1 MIVGDRRH
9 EVTGRSTVT
18 IVYQSTLGL
27 LHQSSSSSVSMLIIN
42 YVLIS
47 HAKVYKQNFVG
58 IRQCDD
64 RTFFDIINSK
74 NKR

>member
-27 LHQSSSSSVSMLIIN
+27 LHQSSSSVSMLIIN

-58 IRQCDD
+58 IRQM
-64 RTFFDIINSK
+64 RWPHLFRHN
-74 NKR
+74 